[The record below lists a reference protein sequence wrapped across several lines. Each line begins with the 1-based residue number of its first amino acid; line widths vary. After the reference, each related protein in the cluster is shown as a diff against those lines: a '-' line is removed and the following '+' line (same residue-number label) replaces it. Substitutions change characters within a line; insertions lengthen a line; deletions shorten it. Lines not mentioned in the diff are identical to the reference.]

1 MSPKQPD
8 PHLGLT
14 TAAGIA
20 YDQLADRK
28 RGFYDTEHF
37 SEVLNNAA
45 QALISVA
52 PIWITDPD
60 TRERRRLSAAEL
72 IDARVT
78 RGASVVTLADGRKV
92 KDVSLLRADLRTAIK
107 ILKGAGV
114 TAFSSARD

>member
-1 MSPKQPD
+1 M
-8 PHLGLT
+8 

-20 YDQLADRK
+20 YDQLAERK

-37 SEVLNNAA
+37 NEVLNKAA

-52 PIWITDPD
+52 PVWHIDPG
-60 TRERRRLSAAEL
+60 TGERRRLSHAEL

-78 RGASVVTLADGRKV
+78 RGATVLILAGGRSI
-92 KDVSLLRADLRTAIK
+92 KDVSLLRQDLSTAIK

-114 TAFSSARD
+114 KAFSSAPD